1 MDFINN
7 SWPVYVT
14 TWGNPKDHN
23 MHIEIIDKY
32 VDGHMPQTYLEVW
45 GESYMNEPAKW
56 VKIGT
61 CEYRE
66 LGAKKPIHHIVSTE
80 YNKITAEQIN
90 IFFKWSGKESSI
102 WRVPGTETPL
112 SIWNTWEDVN
122 WDVSEFEQ
130 INCP

>member
-1 MDFINN
+1 
-7 SWPVYVT
+7 
-14 TWGNPKDHN
+14 
-23 MHIEIIDKY
+23 
-32 VDGHMPQTYLEVW
+32 
-45 GESYMNEPAKW
+45 MNEPAKW